1 MMHQDHRPEWCTSH
15 RTGQTFAIFQFSSTS
30 ELYMSIQG
38 SGVEHAADRSAL
50 QGRFRIV
57 YIATVHTRVWILRM
71 FYSYDTRMLG
81 VSGSYIAT
89 FYLPTDFSSR
99 GRFGI
104 LRSMN
109 FEHYTYPA
117 ICVVTTQEYTSN
129 LVLDRRHAMYSNIT
143 VRARSSSSFGVLHCF
158 KKDPCQDAGT

>member
-1 MMHQDHRPEWCTSH
+1 
-15 RTGQTFAIFQFSSTS
+15 
-30 ELYMSIQG
+30 
-38 SGVEHAADRSAL
+38 
-50 QGRFRIV
+50 
-57 YIATVHTRVWILRM
+57 M

-129 LVLDRRHAMYSNIT
+129 LVLDRRHATASQRQP
-143 VRARSSSSFGVLHCF
+143 RAACVTIQAPFTAGSPWHDHNPIAVCLLRGNSFV
-158 KKDPCQDAGT
+158 AGLPP